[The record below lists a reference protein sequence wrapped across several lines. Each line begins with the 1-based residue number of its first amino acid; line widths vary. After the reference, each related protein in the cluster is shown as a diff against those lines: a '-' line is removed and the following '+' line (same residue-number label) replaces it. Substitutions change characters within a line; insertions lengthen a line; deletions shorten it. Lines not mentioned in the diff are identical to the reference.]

1 MTIKS
6 LQSNSTLPID
16 LKILPM
22 NNNKGKQGKDKNKLN
37 TECKNWI
44 CIKLDYKK
52 QYYENNQNSIKMIP
66 HQRVFQ
72 L

>member
-22 NNNKGKQGKDKNKLN
+22 NNNGKQGKDKNKLN
-37 TECKNWI
+37 NECKNWI

-52 QYYENNQNSIKMIP
+52 QYYENS
-66 HQRVFQ
+66 
-72 L
+72 